1 MNNFSYFSKALD
13 EVVDARLDDYVETLE
28 VDKRYEFSEKYNK
41 KINKL
46 IKHREKPYF
55 TLICTTGRRVACFV
69 TALLILSFSSLSVKA
84 VREAVCNFFMN
95 IFSDQLRKA
104 SC

>member
-41 KINKL
+41 KINKENHTTIVMVTHDSL
-46 IKHREKPYF
+46 VASYSNRLLYLEDGKISKCLEKNNKTQEEYYRD
-55 TLICTTGRRVACFV
+55 IIAITTKMDLAHV
-69 TALLILSFSSLSVKA
+69 
-84 VREAVCNFFMN
+84 
-95 IFSDQLRKA
+95 
-104 SC
+104 

>member
-46 IKHREKPYF
+46 IKHREKP
-55 TLICTTGRRVACFV
+55 I
-69 TALLILSFSSLSVKA
+69 LLLYARPADVLLVLLQH
-84 VREAVCNFFMN
+84 C
-95 IFSDQLRKA
+95 
-104 SC
+104 

>member
-13 EVVDARLDDYVETLE
+13 EVVNARLDDYVETLE

-55 TLICTTGRRVACFV
+55 TLICTTGRRVAFCVAAVF
-69 TALLILSFSSLSVKA
+69 LISLTSFSHCALSFSA
-84 VREAVCNFFMN
+84 R
-95 IFSDQLRKA
+95 
-104 SC
+104 

>member
-55 TLICTTGRRVACFV
+55 TLI
-69 TALLILSFSSLSVKA
+69 SVSYTHLTLPTKLE
-84 VREAVCNFFMN
+84 V
-95 IFSDQLRKA
+95 
-104 SC
+104 

>member
-41 KINKL
+41 NKQTY
-46 IKHREKPYF
+46 K
-55 TLICTTGRRVACFV
+55 T
-69 TALLILSFSSLSVKA
+69 
-84 VREAVCNFFMN
+84 
-95 IFSDQLRKA
+95 QRKA
-104 SC
+104 LFYSYMHDRQTCCLFCYSIVDPIIFFA

>member
-1 MNNFSYFSKALD
+1 MNNFHIFQALD

-55 TLICTTGRRVACFV
+55 TLICTTADV
-69 TALLILSFSSLSVKA
+69 LLVVLQH
-84 VREAVCNFFMN
+84 C
-95 IFSDQLRKA
+95 
-104 SC
+104 

>member
-55 TLICTTGRRVACFV
+55 TLRAWCRFRRRCWNRPSRPESG
-69 TALLILSFSSLSVKA
+69 T
-84 VREAVCNFFMN
+84 
-95 IFSDQLRKA
+95 
-104 SC
+104 

>member
-46 IKHREKPYF
+46 IKHRK
-55 TLICTTGRRVACFV
+55 
-69 TALLILSFSSLSVKA
+69 ALFYSDMHDRQTCCLFCYSIVDPII
-84 VREAVCNFFMN
+84 FF
-95 IFSDQLRKA
+95 A
-104 SC
+104 

>member
-41 KINKL
+41 KINT
-46 IKHREKPYF
+46 EKSP
-55 TLICTTGRRVACFV
+55 I
-69 TALLILSFSSLSVKA
+69 LLLYARSADVLLVLLQH
-84 VREAVCNFFMN
+84 C
-95 IFSDQLRKA
+95 
-104 SC
+104 

>member
-41 KINKL
+41 KNKQTY
-46 IKHREKPYF
+46 K
-55 TLICTTGRRVACFV
+55 T
-69 TALLILSFSSLSVKA
+69 
-84 VREAVCNFFMN
+84 
-95 IFSDQLRKA
+95 QRKA
-104 SC
+104 LFYSDMHDRQTCCLLCCSIVDPIIFFA